1 MEYLENIISTLDE
14 AEKQHFDGMREQL
27 EAANTWH
34 SIDTKAAVLAAQLS
48 AEVDQLQKAVKRNG
62 LVYKTEMKNGAV
74 MHRKNP
80 EHTLLQESRS
90 RLFSVLKEL
99 GMTAGSRSRLRMD
112 AGADTETDVIAE
124 LRAQL
129 D

>member
-1 MEYLENIISTLDE
+1 MAHLETLISTLDK
-14 AEKQHFDGMREQL
+14 AEKAHFDSIRQQL
-27 EAANTWH
+27 EDANAWH
-34 SIDTKAAVLAAQLS
+34 SIDTRAAVLAAQLS
-48 AEVDQLQKAVKRNG
+48 AEVDQLQAAVKRNG
-62 LVYKTEMKNGAV
+62 LTYVTEMKNGAT

-112 AGADTETDVIAE
+112 AGADAETDVIAE

>member
-1 MEYLENIISTLDE
+1 MEYTKTLVLGLDE
-14 AEKQHFDGMREQL
+14 AEKAHFDGIRQQL

-48 AEVDQLQKAVKRNG
+48 AEVDQLQSAVKVNG
-62 LVYKTEMKNGAV
+62 LVYATEMKNGAT

-99 GMTAGSRSRLRMD
+99 GMTAGSRARLRVD
-112 AGADTETDVIAE
+112 AGADAETDVIAE